1 MLSLGKRLRDKDQ
14 DIRKQA
20 FIKLTKCNV
29 TVEHFLGKE
38 QRMLIIK
45 EGLTDASEEVRGACI
60 EFLRQS
66 MMTEEQEVIAD
77 LSYLYKII
85 DCNQMFIRE
94 YFLQLPLVLMRYVF
108 HIVGEN
114 DIKVAHFIE

>member
-1 MLSLGKRLRDKDQ
+1 M
-14 DIRKQA
+14 
-20 FIKLTKCNV
+20 

-85 DCNQMFIRE
+85 DCNQMCIRD
-94 YFLQLPLVLMRYVF
+94 YFLQLPLVLMRYVV